1 MGEKRFIVLETVEVM
16 SREQGCVYIE
26 KTSFGA
32 VVIVNLFNFEEENQY
47 LICLTDA
54 DGHTNVQKFNS
65 NYVSFSLGGFSVNDD
80 IYVEVYKNDRLSLKG
95 FSPYAQKNEI
105 CDLLQNTKNEF
116 DDNRLTAEE
125 YAKETNQTKIL
136 EEAKSILNKF
146 KNSSKLIETEEKQQ
160 EKICDGS
167 KIGVS
172 NSETNEDFTNQNPQ
186 SDSFYSSIKDEFE
199 MLFDNGEQFTLF
211 EERFGGSW
219 RRIEKSETLILAKF
233 YNQPKFLI
241 NKGAMPD
248 IIAIAMP
255 VIVGKNEQLLGKN
268 SLVYT
273 LQNSNDFAYNI
284 LFQYASDGRA
294 IKFNCN

>member
-1 MGEKRFIVLETVEVM
+1 MSEKRFIVLETVEVM

-65 NYVSFSLGGFSVNDD
+65 NYVSFSLGGFGVNDD

-95 FSPYAQKNEI
+95 FSSYAQKNEF
-105 CDLLQNTKNEF
+105 CDFLQNTKNDF

-136 EEAKSILNKF
+136 EEAKSVLNKY
-146 KNSSKLIETEEKQQ
+146 KNSSKLIEAEEKPQ

-167 KIGVS
+167 KIEVS
-172 NSETNEDFTNQNPQ
+172 NSGINANYTNQNPQ

-199 MLFDNGEQFTLF
+199 MLFNNGEQFTLF

>member
-1 MGEKRFIVLETVEVM
+1 MGDKRFIVLETVEVM

-80 IYVEVYKNDRLSLKG
+80 IYVEVYKNDHLSLKG
-95 FSPYAQKNEI
+95 FSPYAQKNEF
-105 CDLLQNTKNEF
+105 CDLLQNTKNDF

-125 YAKETNQTKIL
+125 YAKETNQTRIL
-136 EEAKSILNKF
+136 EEAKSVLNKY
-146 KNSSKLIETEEKQQ
+146 KNSSKLIETEEKPQ

-199 MLFDNGEQFTLF
+199 MLFDGGEQFTLF
-211 EERFGGSW
+211 EERFGGCW

-233 YNQPKFLI
+233 YNKPKFLI

-255 VIVGKNEQLLGKN
+255 VIVGKNEQQLGKN